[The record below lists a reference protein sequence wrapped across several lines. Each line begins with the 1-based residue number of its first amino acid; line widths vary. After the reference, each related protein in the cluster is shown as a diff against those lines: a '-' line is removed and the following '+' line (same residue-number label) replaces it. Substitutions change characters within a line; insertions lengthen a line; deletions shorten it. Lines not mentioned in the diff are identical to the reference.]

1 MICPSATNGIF
12 IGASGEV
19 RPCCKWRQEQDDYGW
34 WGEVDDY
41 SSVNSTLNSPYFKKL
56 RKDLND
62 EIFPPGCRSCSGDE
76 KNGISSRRQRL
87 ISRIPDDGFL
97 FELCLGNLCNF
108 KCRMCNEVF
117 SSSWIKDA
125 MALGRPKHKGFV
137 LSKKWIDEWLD
148 YLEQIKGVIEIE
160 LKGGEPFMHQHCE
173 YFLIEL
179 SKLKNRDKIKID
191 LITNGSHTPDWL
203 PNVVDSVKKF
213 VLKIIIDGIGKV
225 HEYIRGIECTW
236 DEFYDNIQWYE
247 EMAEALPNLNLE
259 HGFVVQNLNVHNMIE
274 TQKLLKNKITWQI
287 LNTPNQLQC
296 NIMPEKSKQKI
307 LNTIPEYHDK
317 PSYNR
322 SYKQIRN
329 LLMKPCDP
337 VLYKKF
343 LEYNYK
349 LDELRNQKL
358 EDVLPHLVE

>member
-19 RPCCKWRQEQDDYGW
+19 RPCCKWRQKQKDNGW

-41 SSVNSTLNSPYFKKL
+41 SSVNSTLNSSYFKKL

-62 EIFPPGCRSCSGDE
+62 DIFPAGCTSCSGDE

-87 ISRIPDDGFL
+87 ISRKIGDGFL

-108 KCRMCNEVF
+108 KCRMCNEIF

-148 YLEQIKGVIEIE
+148 YLGQRKGIIEIE

-179 SKLKNRDKIKID
+179 SKLKNRNNIKID

-203 PNVVDSVKKF
+203 PNVIDSVGKF
-213 VLKIIIDGIGKV
+213 VLKISIDGIGEV

-247 EMAEALPNLNLE
+247 EMAETLTNLNLE

-274 TQKLLKNKITWQI
+274 TQKLLKNKMTWQI